1 MFYVFIGG
9 PSNKTVHLMTVRSNA
24 VSWRNRTLKCPLTL
38 ILSFYEET
46 KKQTERLE
54 MKKRSLRLVYISIV
68 RSRHHVIDLYFYS
81 NVLFFLRCRV
91 CTWDVNRLLHLHW
104 RLPHPL
110 PMSTINPSDRT
121 WKVDLKLTRLFC
133 SFNYFICH
141 LIGQCSCL
149 VKFVKNLISIQVTC
163 KHFPSINLTFS

>member
-1 MFYVFIGG
+1 
-9 PSNKTVHLMTVRSNA
+9 MTVRSNA

-54 MKKRSLRLVYISIV
+54 MKKKKSLRLVYISIV

>member
-1 MFYVFIGG
+1 MVHRTRRYTWWQFGLM
-9 PSNKTVHLMTVRSNA
+9 PSHGVIELLSVLSLWFLVSMRRQKTNRKA
-24 VSWRNRTLKCPLTL
+24 RN
-38 ILSFYEET
+38 E
-46 KKQTERLE
+46 KK
-54 MKKRSLRLVYISIV
+54 KSLRLVYISIV